1 MTPFLSGARPYIQR
15 TMKKIGWV
23 SAFWRY
29 MRDRDAS
36 IFGKLLAVFAVAYVV
51 MPVDLIPDVPF
62 IGWLDDIGVVALVGA
77 WLTRRIAEY
86 REPLLNGL
94 SPCAGR

>member
-1 MTPFLSGARPYIQR
+1 
-15 TMKKIGWV
+15 MKKLGYA

-29 MRDRDAS
+29 IRDREAS

-51 MPVDLIPDVPF
+51 MPVDLIPDVPLV
-62 IGWLDDIGVVALVGA
+62 GWLDDIGVVALVGA

-86 REPLLNGL
+86 REPLPLAP
-94 SPCAGR
+94 SRRAFSVIP

>member
-1 MTPFLSGARPYIQR
+1 
-15 TMKKIGWV
+15 MKKIGWV
-23 SAFWRY
+23 PAFWRY

-51 MPVDLIPDVPF
+51 MPLDLIPDVPF

-86 REPLLNGL
+86 RAPASPLALRERISTLG
-94 SPCAGR
+94 A

>member
-1 MTPFLSGARPYIQR
+1 
-15 TMKKIGWV
+15 MKKIGWV
-23 SAFWRY
+23 PAFWRY

-51 MPVDLIPDVPF
+51 MPVDLVPDVVPLL
-62 IGWLDDIGVVALVGA
+62 GWLDDIGVVALVGA

-86 REPLLNGL
+86 RAPLPPAP
-94 SPCAGR
+94 SRHEFSIIP